1 MMASP
6 DTELALGVL
15 DALNDSQLL
24 PNDIAAAT
32 GTTAS
37 EASDWLARRSNP
49 PREHIERLAELA
61 SLLDRLSHVMSLQYI
76 PKWISEQNPALK
88 GVRPIDC
95 LATGDYVVVKRLI
108 SGIEDPGAS

>member
-1 MMASP
+1 MAGP
-6 DTELALGVL
+6 DTALVLGVL

-24 PNDIAAAT
+24 PNDIAGAT

-37 EASDWLARRSNP
+37 EVSDWLARRSNHP
-49 PREHIERLAELA
+49 SEHIERLAELA
-61 SLLDRLSHVMSLQYI
+61 SLLDRLGHVMSLQHI
-76 PKWISEQNPALK
+76 PKWLGEQNSALK